1 MAMILPKGLDAIDLL
16 YAVDSLCDRRPLRTM
31 GLNRRGYR
39 SAKKAQTWFFNEMV
53 KAVGVRKKGLRRG
66 NRTKA

>member
-16 YAVDSLCDRRPLRTM
+16 YAVSSLCTLEPLRKA

-39 SAKKAQTWFFNEMV
+39 GAKQAQAWFLEEMA
-53 KAVGVRKKGLRRG
+53 KAVDVRCKKRIKRNG
-66 NRTKA
+66 NR